1 MDASCAS
8 AAVGVVVVAVAV
20 FVVAVVVVAVAFF
33 LCWCCCCWCCSFFCF
48 CGFVVVF
55 YVCANVVGIGGALGT
70 VAVGLFVVGVY
81 LSGWKGW

>member
-20 FVVAVVVVAVAFF
+20 VGVAVVVVAVAVF
-33 LCWCCCCWCCSFFCF
+33 CWCCCCWCCSFHDV

-55 YVCANVVGIGGALGT
+55 YVCANVVGISGALGT

-81 LSGWKGW
+81 LSGLNGW